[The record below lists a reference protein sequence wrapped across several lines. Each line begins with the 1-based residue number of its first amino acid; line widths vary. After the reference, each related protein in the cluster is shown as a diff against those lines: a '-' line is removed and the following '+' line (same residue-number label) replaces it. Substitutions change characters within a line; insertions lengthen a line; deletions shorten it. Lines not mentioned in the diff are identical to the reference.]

1 MIKKII
7 AFFLGVI
14 MFLSILFITIA
25 ISTRTIL
32 NGTTLQTLVSSELNG
47 EIIDDYLINDTLN
60 TNDFEIDKYIEKEKM
75 NEAISTL
82 LSDYLKYYVGVESNY
97 QASSNKLKD
106 ILKEGIT
113 KYEKDTGENVD
124 EQALD
129 DLINEIN
136 EELEKNKP
144 EIDQNVSQVFQ
155 ILYSKSIILIPAIIA
170 IICGILI
177 FVLRGRK
184 ILTHLAITLIIN
196 AIISSGLSF
205 LISIIS
211 QADEISEKI
220 LLNISNQFSKI
231 SIICIV
237 VAIISIII
245 NVIIKKLEK
254 KEPNIQNQ
262 EVNNNQEIINND
274 NNIQ

>member
-262 EVNNNQEIINND
+262 EVNNNQEITNND

>member
-129 DLINEIN
+129 DIINEIN

-205 LISIIS
+205 LISTIS